1 MPDEK
6 LTIQEFATKIK
17 AKYPQ
22 YKDIE
27 DTTLTEKI
35 LAKHPQYK
43 EKVELKK
50 KDVSVNGI
58 SDLETGVSV
67 QPPIT
72 KISPQGFDFG
82 EAGTVG
88 IPTISPP
95 PVEPKE
101 KLKIP
106 PIEQATLNNI
116 EKAQADQ
123 TLVVP
128 AITPEQIVEAEQA
141 IKEKNEEA
149 FKDPFMAE
157 LRPAEE
163 EITPELREVLKAE
176 AEAKEFREE
185 PSLFFGTIRAV
196 NEGTGSFF
204 RTLDN
209 AVLTAQQISADIQGL
224 ELSKQTLIPFK
235 RTGVFGDIAD
245 HIKETAEKL
254 PETPNTVLGNV
265 LQDLGHLEGLFL
277 ELAITPE
284 FKIARLAQITKGL
297 ITSVPKLT
305 TQLGVSGFVNT
316 FGELTKH
323 NPEQLNKYLESF
335 EALGY
340 GATQGTMLAMLG
352 YGAGKAGQAVSE
364 ATKSGI
370 AGWSAGMGVNASGFG
385 GLTATE
391 QLISSGDINW
401 DDVRRSTVMG
411 IGLAAPGLPN
421 ALFGR
426 AFGNYAMASRKVTKV
441 AENIKENPESLRE
454 KAADL
459 REKAGKEDDVKKK
472 EELLITADAIDNLTD
487 VMVITK
493 DVINEPQKYVDL
505 IKNDLFLKKEEK
517 DFYIN
522 KINKTIADNDPQIQK
537 AKALSEDIET
547 RKTELITLEENEVIS
562 ESIKKAKA
570 EQISTDISEKEKE
583 LSELFAEPKPVEEVK
598 VAPELR
604 KYTKATEEK
613 YGYIQE
619 EGKPKRELTKE
630 EFEAEQAKVEEP
642 PVELLEVREE
652 TEITPEEFER
662 AKETKEFTTE
672 DGKYIITK
680 TEKGLDVF
688 NTTTQK
694 SVKPQ
699 AAPHKDAIDE
709 YKESI
714 IPSLKR
720 GKKAELFPGMEPKE
734 VSRKIADESENP
746 QEIAEQYLSLVGE
759 TKVERTL
766 EDDIAELLTEKRVTR
781 EAFANAN
788 DPKNITKAIQLNYFK
803 APLDEFGRRTD
814 AARAFDTLVERLR
827 EIGEGKYD
835 KRDEQELI
843 ESIGEFMTENPNGPK
858 TFLAEQKRRPDI
870 KALED
875 QFFKLTKFDI
885 TEDFAKKLVEEI
897 PLDIAEINK
906 ELLSLSKKEE
916 IPDATIRQFEA
927 RTRDAVEKFEPTVKD
942 IESKGA
948 DAEANR
954 DAEAAAEIL
963 KETDEFIKAE
973 RERPPPEKPPEI
985 EEKIKKAKDLQAE
998 GLDELVTAFG
1008 GKAAISAE
1016 KRPDAIRAI
1025 QKIVKGLADEL
1036 GLRGEALYKKVKD
1049 FIKEQIGPKFLDEN
1063 REEIMGEFEKE
1074 VKPEEKIP
1082 EEEVKEAKE
1091 FVKEFDKQ
1099 TEEKIQTPLKTLITK
1114 VFKKNYLTEKFF
1126 DDKVFAKRQ
1135 LEKAG
1140 ATEAI
1145 WKKNLTSGSG
1155 AESKARVE
1163 EMTKET
1169 FGTPFKNKLTSEEKS
1184 NLNKIILFRRTIT
1197 LDEYKDAKGEKRLKH
1212 TVLKIRGK
1220 DVALTKELAEAW
1232 INDLKKESPKQ
1243 FEKLNERA
1251 DKYFKNNKELLKDR
1265 LDEGTIDQETF
1276 DRLVVFDYSKRM
1288 FVERMM
1294 DFELIRDGGFY
1305 TDSEIK
1311 SLKEGSEDLLFD
1323 NAEAL
1328 LIQNISSTTRLIF
1341 ENRANKALGKFFEKN
1356 ETDFGKTQK
1365 SIGINKETGQPK
1377 YPKAPIGWKEIKY
1390 KEEGKIKSTL
1400 VTTDFY
1406 KSWTAKDPII
1416 KQSAARAIQWA
1427 TGTKPIKFFATGIN
1441 PFFAFYNFVRDP
1453 GHVYF
1458 FTDSYSIFL
1467 PKAAMQLGKDLFTVA
1482 KDAWTKK
1489 GRLREYTKEGGMMD
1503 FLTTQGVAKTTLPK
1517 TKTKA
1522 AINVA
1527 IDIASKLNY
1536 TSETIVRLSV
1546 RERGIKDLT
1555 DAFIKKNKRN
1565 PTAEEIKEI
1574 QSEATAKARS
1584 VMDYSQKGE
1593 WIRAADNFL
1602 PYLAASFQGLNV
1614 ASRAFRQR
1622 PLETSARIAQGVG
1635 LVVGATLYNMQWND
1649 EDEKNG
1655 VLGYNHVPDWLKAI
1669 GQPIMMP
1676 FTVTN
1681 KKGETVRPYIII
1693 PIPHEFSLPKTATES
1708 VTEWAATGYFKGKP
1722 ITKALKIALPFR
1734 DPRDVPIID
1743 FLYAYELGYDRFR
1756 DKFIWKD
1763 AKIEAE
1769 AEFTLRTPEIYKDIG
1784 KATGLSPD
1792 RMKLAVGKL
1801 FTQHEGNIYSIVFAT
1816 GYESVKNLLTTD
1828 KEKKEFNDM
1837 AAKAIE
1843 SGITPLQ
1850 RRFYRYPS
1858 KKGKERDIIEDAII
1872 AERTKRKLEEK
1883 DKIYEFISEYRKAD
1897 KVKKIE
1903 IEIEVKKFANKMERE
1918 SVGAKSRILNTF
1930 NKSKKTTTIKSRFII
1945 NLIYAKASPE
1955 ANAKA
1960 FFEIWKESSE
1970 NERIELKRDA
1980 RKAGLA
1986 TDRFNKAFRK
1996 LKTK

>member
-1 MPDEK
+1 MSNGFTTPEK
-6 LTIQEFATKIK
+6 DIAKVQEFFT
-17 AKYPQ
+17 PE
-22 YKDIE
+22 KDI
-27 DTTLTEKI
+27 
-35 LAKHPQYK
+35 A
-43 EKVELKK
+43 VKK
-50 KDVSVNGI
+50 KVPTEDLLPTPEVSE
-58 SDLETGVSV
+58 LETPSI
-67 QPPIT
+67 QPPSIAPPRPEEIT
-72 KISPQGFDFG
+72 TKPITATQGFDFG

-95 PVEPKE
+95 PVEPE
-101 KLKIP
+101 IKLNIP

-128 AITPEQIVEAEQA
+128 TITPEQIVEAEKV

-157 LRPAEE
+157 LRPAAE
-163 EITPELREVLKAE
+163 EITPELREVLKTE
-176 AEAKEFREE
+176 AEVREFKEE

-196 NEGTGSFF
+196 NEGTESFF

-209 AVLTAQQISADIQGL
+209 AALTIQQISADIQGL
-224 ELSKQTLIPFK
+224 ELSKQTIIPLK
-235 RTGVFGDIAD
+235 RTGIFGDIAD

-254 PETPNTVLGNV
+254 PETPNTILGNV

-284 FKIARLAQITKGL
+284 FKTARLAQITRGA

-352 YGAGKAGQAVSE
+352 YGAGKAGQAVSR
-364 ATKSGI
+364 ATKSGT
-370 AGWSAGMGVNASGFG
+370 AGWVAGMGVNAGGFG

-401 DDVRRSTVMG
+401 DDVRRSTVLG
-411 IGLAAPGLPN
+411 VGLAAPGLPN

-426 AFGNYAMASRKVTKV
+426 AFGNYAMASRRMSKI
-441 AENIKENPESLRE
+441 AENIKENPEKLRE
-454 KAADL
+454 KSAGL
-459 REKAGKEDDVKKK
+459 REQAEKEDNIQKK

-487 VMVITK
+487 VSVITK
-493 DVINEPQKYVDL
+493 DVINEPQKYIDL
-505 IKNDLFLKKEEK
+505 IKNDPSLNAKEKE
-517 DFYIN
+517 FYIN
-522 KINKTIADNDPQIQK
+522 KVNKTVADNDPQIQK
-537 AKALSEDIET
+537 AKTISEDIES
-547 RKTELITLEENEVIS
+547 REAELTALEENEVIS
-562 ESIKKAKA
+562 ESIKKAKT
-570 EQISTDISEKEKE
+570 EQITTEISEKEKE
-583 LSELFAEPKPVEEVK
+583 LSELFAKPKVEEKPEAPVK
-598 VAPELR
+598 PPE
-604 KYTKATEEK
+604 KAE
-613 YGYIQE
+613 
-619 EGKPKRELTKE
+619 PTKE
-630 EFEAEQAKVEEP
+630 ELEAEQAKVKKAPPKEE
-642 PVELLEVREE
+642 VELLEAREE

-662 AKETKEFTTE
+662 AKETKEFTTG

-688 NTTTQK
+688 NTTTKK

-699 AAPHKDAIDE
+699 AAPHKEAIDE

-720 GKKAELFPGMEPKE
+720 GEKAELFSGMEPKE
-734 VSRKIADESENP
+734 VSRKIAEESENP
-746 QEIAEQYLSLVGE
+746 QEVAEQYLSLVGE

-766 EDDIAELLTEKRVTR
+766 EDDIAELLTERRVTR
-781 EAFANAN
+781 DAFANAN

-803 APLDEFGRRTD
+803 APLDEFGRKTD

-827 EIGEGKYD
+827 EIGEDKY
-835 KRDEQELI
+835 KERDEQDLI

-858 TFLAEQKRRPDI
+858 AYLAEQKKRPDI

-875 QFFKLTKFDI
+875 QFFELTKFDI

-916 IPDATIRQFEA
+916 IPDATIRQFES
-927 RTRDAVEKFEPTVKD
+927 RTRDEVEKFEPTVKD

-963 KETDEFIKAE
+963 KETDEFIRAE
-973 RERPPPEKPPEI
+973 REKPPTKKPPEPPI
-985 EEKIKKAKDLQAE
+985 EEKIEKARALQAE

-1016 KRPDAIRAI
+1016 RRPDAIKAI
-1025 QKIVKGLADEL
+1025 QKIVKGFAEEL
-1036 GLRGEALYKKVKD
+1036 GLRGEELFKKVRD
-1049 FIKEQIGPKFLDEN
+1049 FIKDKIDPKFLNEN
-1063 REEIMGEFEKE
+1063 RDEIMGEFEKE
-1074 VKPEEKIP
+1074 VPKEKPEEI
-1082 EEEVKEAKE
+1082 KEAKE

-1099 TEEKIQTPLKTLITK
+1099 TKEKIQTPLKKLTTNVL
-1114 VFKKNYLTEKFF
+1114 KKSFLTEKFF
-1126 DDKVFAKRQ
+1126 DDKAFAKRQ

-1140 ATEAI
+1140 ATAAI
-1145 WKKNLTSGSG
+1145 WKKNLTLGSG

-1163 EMTKET
+1163 EMTEET
-1169 FGTPFKNKLTSEEKS
+1169 FGTPFKNKLTLEEK
-1184 NLNKIILFRRTIT
+1184 NTLNKIILFRRTIE
-1197 LDEYKDAKGEKRLKH
+1197 LDNYKDKRGDKRLKH
-1212 TVLKIRGK
+1212 TKLKIKGK
-1220 DVALTKELAEAW
+1220 EVALTKELAETW
-1232 INDLKKESPKQ
+1232 LNSLKSESPEQ
-1243 FEKLNERA
+1243 FKKLTERA

-1265 LDEGTIDQETF
+1265 LDEGLIDKETF

-1294 DFELIRDGGFY
+1294 DFELMRDGGIH
-1305 TDSEIK
+1305 TESEIK

-1328 LIQNISSTTRLIF
+1328 LRQNISSTTRLIF
-1341 ENRANKALGKFFEKN
+1341 ENRANKALGTFFEKN

-1365 SIGINKETGQPK
+1365 PIDISKKTGQPR
-1377 YPKAPIGWKEIKY
+1377 YPKAPVGWKEIKY
-1390 KEEGKIKSTL
+1390 KEEGKTKSTI

-1458 FTDSYSIFL
+1458 FTDSYSVFL
-1467 PKAAMQLGKDLFTVA
+1467 PKAAMQLGKDLLTVS

-1489 GRLREYTKEGGMMD
+1489 GRTREYTREGGAMD
-1503 FLTTQGVAKTTLPK
+1503 FLTTQGVAKTALPK
-1517 TKTKA
+1517 TKIGA
-1522 AINVA
+1522 ATNVA
-1527 IDIASKLNY
+1527 IDIASKLNH
-1536 TSETIVRLSV
+1536 TSEMIVRLSV
-1546 RERGIKDLT
+1546 RERQIKDLT
-1555 DAFIKKNKRN
+1555 SAFIKKNDRN
-1565 PTAEEIKEI
+1565 PTPEEIKDI
-1574 QSEATAKARS
+1574 KSEATSKARAA
-1584 VMDYSQKGE
+1584 MDFSQKGE

-1614 ASRAFRQR
+1614 AARAFRQR

-1635 LVVGATLYNMQWND
+1635 LIVAGTLYNMQWND
-1649 EDEKNG
+1649 EDENKG
-1655 VLGYNHVPDWLKAI
+1655 VLGYNHVPDYIKSI

-1676 FTVTN
+1676 YTVTN
-1681 KKGETVRPYIII
+1681 KKGEKVRPYIII
-1693 PIPHEFSLPKTATES
+1693 PIPHEFSIFKTSAES
-1708 VTEWAATGYFKGKP
+1708 ITEWAATGDFKGKP
-1722 ITKALKIALPFR
+1722 ITKSLKIAIPFR
-1734 DPRDVPIID
+1734 DPRDVPIMD

-1756 DKFIWKD
+1756 DKHIWKN

-1792 RMKLAVGKL
+1792 RMKLAAGKL
-1801 FTQHEGNIYSIVFAT
+1801 FTQHESNIYSIAFSA
-1816 GYESVKNLLTTD
+1816 GYESVKNLLETD

-1843 SGITPLQ
+1843 DGLTPLQ

-1858 KKGKERDIIEDAII
+1858 KKGKERDIIKEQII
-1872 AERTKRKLEEK
+1872 AENTRRKLEEK
-1883 DKIYEFISEYRKAD
+1883 DKIYEFISEYRKAG
-1897 KVKKIE
+1897 KEKRAAIE
-1903 IEIEVKKFANKMERE
+1903 ITVKKFAFEMEKK
-1918 SVGAKSRILNTF
+1918 STGAKSRILNTF
-1930 NKSKKTTTIKSRFII
+1930 NKSKKTTTIKSRFVVD
-1945 NLIYAKASPE
+1945 LLYAQASPE
-1955 ANAKA
+1955 ANAIAVYEVWKDLGENAKKSLIADVKKA
-1960 FFEIWKESSE
+1960 
-1970 NERIELKRDA
+1970 ELDTKRWRSA
-1980 RKAGLA
+1980 W
-1986 TDRFNKAFRK
+1986 RK
-1996 LKTK
+1996 LQVKK